1 MPPVINLDAAG
12 DEDDAGAGGRPDGQ
26 RDGQENQQQLL
37 QIRNISSP
45 LPLQPCLYLDDLDIV
60 AGHHELRVVC
70 HEVAGVPRLGGVVLP
85 VPPVMIYPVSALL
98 L

>member
-1 MPPVINLDAAG
+1 M
-12 DEDDAGAGGRPDGQ
+12 Q
-26 RDGQENQQQLL
+26 QEMKTTQEQEADQMASGTAKRTNNNSFRSE
-37 QIRNISSP
+37 IFSP

-60 AGHHELRVVC
+60 ASDHELRVVC